1 MPKAVKKA
9 MLGVFQREGGMA
21 DEQEAERYWERLER
35 EGRLVEETWG

>member
-9 MLGVFQREGGMA
+9 LLAVFREMGA
-21 DEQEAERYWERLER
+21 LDEQEAERLWDGMER